1 MHAPHP
7 PAAPGT
13 AAWAR
18 ARDSRVSRA
27 KSRRGM
33 ARGKVMRGEIEREGA
48 PRVRR
53 RSIAIDSYSSY
64 SYRDGAR
71 RGGRPADCRWVQEPS
86 APVAGASGHCGGWSP
101 KGLPAG
107 RPSAEDAII
116 RFLVET
122 LRRRA
127 APARLVVVLLVMQ
140 PTRAPCMPA
149 FVLTGNTSMLEEH
162 GTRLADSMP
171 TEQLGGAWSF
181 ASGTWSKIQPPTT
194 KIGALEFC
202 FARVTQDGIALRSRL

>member
-1 MHAPHP
+1 MEKAGGLPEDGMCRSDRQRGSVYRRAPS
-7 PAAPGT
+7 T
-13 AAWAR
+13 ATGDAL
-18 ARDSRVSRA
+18 RVHT
-27 KSRRGM
+27 
-33 ARGKVMRGEIEREGA
+33 
-48 PRVRR
+48 
-53 RSIAIDSYSSY
+53 SIDTSTSSYCSY

-107 RPSAEDAII
+107 RPSAEDAIL

-127 APARLVVVLLVMQ
+127 APARLVVLLLVMQ

>member
-1 MHAPHP
+1 M
-7 PAAPGT
+7 
-13 AAWAR
+13 
-18 ARDSRVSRA
+18 
-27 KSRRGM
+27 
-33 ARGKVMRGEIEREGA
+33 E
-48 PRVRR
+48 
-53 RSIAIDSYSSY
+53 
-64 SYRDGAR
+64 
-71 RGGRPADCRWVQEPS
+71 
-86 APVAGASGHCGGWSP
+86 AGVP
-101 KGLPAG
+101 KGSRQADRALRTPFFG
-107 RPSAEDAII
+107 
-116 RFLVET
+116 FWFET